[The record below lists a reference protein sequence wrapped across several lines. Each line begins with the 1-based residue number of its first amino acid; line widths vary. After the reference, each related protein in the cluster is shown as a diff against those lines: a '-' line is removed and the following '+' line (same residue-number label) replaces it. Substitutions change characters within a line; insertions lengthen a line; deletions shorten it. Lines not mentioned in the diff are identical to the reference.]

1 MTTLAII
8 FWVSAF
14 IVFYTYLG
22 YGIVLFIA
30 VKLKELLHKPVKLEL
45 PTNLPEVTLLIAAYN
60 EELIIGQKMS
70 NCRKLDYPSGK
81 LKIVWVTD
89 GSNDS
94 TNELLKAYDDAT
106 VLFSPER
113 KGKSAAVT
121 RAMDFVTT
129 PIVVFTDANTIL
141 NEGAICEMVK
151 FFQDETV
158 GCVAG
163 EKRILNDAEEGSANS
178 TEGIYWKYESKLKEW
193 DYRLYSA
200 VGAAGEL
207 FALRREL
214 FTALPDD
221 TLLDDFMLSM
231 KIAMRGYRIAYC
243 KDAYAIESAS
253 ANMKEEGKR
262 KVRIAAGGLQSIER
276 LAPLLNPFKYGT
288 LSWQYTSHRVLR
300 WSLTPV
306 LLFLL
311 FPLNLI
317 LVFFSTHSIFYF
329 ITFAPQLLFYICSII
344 GSLAAKRGLKL
355 SLVYIP
361 YYFVFMNVNVFK
373 GIGYLCKNRG
383 KGTWEKAARK

>member
-158 GCVAG
+158 G
-163 EKRILNDAEEGSANS
+163 
-178 TEGIYWKYESKLKEW
+178 
-193 DYRLYSA
+193 
-200 VGAAGEL
+200 
-207 FALRREL
+207 
-214 FTALPDD
+214 
-221 TLLDDFMLSM
+221 
-231 KIAMRGYRIAYC
+231 
-243 KDAYAIESAS
+243 
-253 ANMKEEGKR
+253 
-262 KVRIAAGGLQSIER
+262 
-276 LAPLLNPFKYGT
+276 
-288 LSWQYTSHRVLR
+288 
-300 WSLTPV
+300 
-306 LLFLL
+306 
-311 FPLNLI
+311 
-317 LVFFSTHSIFYF
+317 
-329 ITFAPQLLFYICSII
+329 
-344 GSLAAKRGLKL
+344 
-355 SLVYIP
+355 
-361 YYFVFMNVNVFK
+361 
-373 GIGYLCKNRG
+373 
-383 KGTWEKAARK
+383 